1 LLKAIEFWSSRT
13 IMNPKLQ
20 REGWYLKDLH
30 NMVRTC
36 RERKDVYIPP
46 TWLKPEQARA
56 VASAAGVPVYGADE
70 KLPPPVFGGT
80 NHGA

>member
-1 LLKAIEFWSSRT
+1 
-13 IMNPKLQ
+13 
-20 REGWYLKDLH
+20 
-30 NMVRTC
+30 MVRTC